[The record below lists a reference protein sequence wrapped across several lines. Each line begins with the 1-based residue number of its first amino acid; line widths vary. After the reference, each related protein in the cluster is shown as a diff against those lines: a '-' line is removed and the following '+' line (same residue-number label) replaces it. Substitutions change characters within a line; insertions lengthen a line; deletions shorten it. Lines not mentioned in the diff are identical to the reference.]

1 MKLEDLWPMLINE
14 KLEKC
19 TLPVMGG
26 LKVGDRKSKSLEGR
40 SGIVKTIPCDTNII
54 ELFEAC
60 LCLYDQ

>member
-1 MKLEDLWPMLINE
+1 
-14 KLEKC
+14 
-19 TLPVMGG
+19 MGG

-40 SGIVKTIPCDTNII
+40 YGIVKTIPCDTNII